1 MYLEVENATRR
12 MMVGIGGEKQV
23 LAGADNG
30 LR

>member
-1 MYLEVENATRR
+1 MYLEVENATR